1 MTAPTPLPPSAGVAA
16 EDASSRGR
24 TAEGEPRRGAPER
37 ETESGHRHRRR
48 FLRWGL
54 AAFVLLLALD
64 LARPPRHQASAAV
77 LLGAI
82 DLYQATASRW
92 MPRLGVHCRFHPTCS
107 RYAEAVIRRDGALVG
122 SVKAMGRILRCG
134 PWTPAGTFD
143 PP

>member
-1 MTAPTPLPPSAGVAA
+1 MTTPPPRSVAVA
-16 EDASSRGR
+16 SEEASSRG
-24 TAEGEPRRGAPER
+24 TATEGAAQREDAVPKPGRRHPRK
-37 ETESGHRHRRR
+37 RR

-54 AAFVLLLALD
+54 VAFVLLLAVD
-64 LARPPRHQASAAV
+64 LARPPRQQASATV

-92 MPRLGVHCRFHPTCS
+92 MPRLGVHCRFQPTCS

-122 SVKAMGRILRCG
+122 SVRAMGRILRCG